1 MRSGELLPSR
11 AAPARRPCRPRR
23 PAPNGFTLIEM
34 LVVAAIIG
42 ILAAAAVAN
51 YQRSIVKAKEAT
63 LAQNLHVMRTQI
75 NNFFA
80 DKGRYPADLNE
91 LVEERYLAKVP
102 TDPFTGSAETWV
114 TEMAETD
121 EKDISTEPGIAD
133 VKSGASGASL
143 DGRSYSEF

>member
-1 MRSGELLPSR
+1 MRSGETLRSGLGR
-11 AAPARRPCRPRR
+11 AR
-23 PAPNGFTLIEM
+23 PNGFTLIEM

-102 TDPFTGSAETWV
+102 VDPFTGSSETWV
-114 TEMAETD
+114 TEMAESD

-133 VKSGASGASL
+133 VKSGASGNSM
-143 DGRSYSEF
+143 DGRSYSEY